1 MFFYSSIQDFYGLS
15 CTKLRKSLSAGKD
28 DENSSVISVA
38 MSFLSGTKAVNS
50 SYLILWISYSS
61 SAEGDDILQIQKK
74 GEHGLIVI
82 LLWDILRI
90 SNIVE
95 VAKLSVSGNSYW

>member
-1 MFFYSSIQDFYGLS
+1 M
-15 CTKLRKSLSAGKD
+15 
-28 DENSSVISVA
+28 
-38 MSFLSGTKAVNS
+38 
-50 SYLILWISYSS
+50 
-61 SAEGDDILQIQKK
+61 QIQKK

-95 VAKLSVSGNSYW
+95 VAKLSVSGNRVTDNLYQIE